1 MTRIARFTILGLA
14 LGALS
19 LTACKSRSDSQSS
32 TASVGAGAS
41 ETPPAPQDYVFIGCR
56 PSVGECYNSCPDHR
70 SQARTESTYCSNE
83 NGGIDGDVECFCFT
97 GGEGLPPDP
106 EGPPPY
112 QPADQ

>member
-1 MTRIARFTILGLA
+1 MTFFARFTLLA
-14 LGALS
+14 LAFGALS
-19 LTACKSRSDSQSS
+19 LMGCKNRNDDGSA
-32 TASVGAGAS
+32 TASVES
-41 ETPPAPQDYVFIGCR
+41 KDKPEAPQDYVFIGCR

-70 SQARTESTYCSNE
+70 SQARTESTYCAKE

-112 QPADQ
+112 QPSK